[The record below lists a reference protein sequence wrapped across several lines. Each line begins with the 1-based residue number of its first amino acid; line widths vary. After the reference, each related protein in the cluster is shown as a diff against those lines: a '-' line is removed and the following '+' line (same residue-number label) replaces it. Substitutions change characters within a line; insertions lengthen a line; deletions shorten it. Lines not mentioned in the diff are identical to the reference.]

1 MHEFTVAVE
10 VKPGSKKRELAF
22 DKTKN
27 ILVIR
32 TPKPPEDSK
41 ANKDVVD
48 MLAEHF
54 NVSKSA
60 VSILKGHS
68 GKRKIIKIMAP

>member
-1 MHEFTVAVE
+1 MQEFTITVLA
-10 VKPGSKKRELAF
+10 KPSSKVRTITYDEIKKIF
-22 DKTKN
+22 
-27 ILVIR
+27 VIR
-32 TPKPPEDSK
+32 TPKAPEDGK

-54 NVSKSA
+54 SVPKSA
-60 VSILKGHS
+60 ILILRGHS